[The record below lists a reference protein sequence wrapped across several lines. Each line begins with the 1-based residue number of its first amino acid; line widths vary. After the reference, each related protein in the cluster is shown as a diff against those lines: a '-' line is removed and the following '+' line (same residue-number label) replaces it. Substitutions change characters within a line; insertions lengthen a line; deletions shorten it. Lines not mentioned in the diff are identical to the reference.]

1 MSVIIVTGASTGIG
15 QATALHL
22 GRAGHT
28 VYAGVR
34 TPGNVAELGQ
44 AIDDESLPVQII
56 QLDITNQDSVDAAVQ
71 RVVGDQGQID
81 VLVNNGGIG
90 AGGPVEEVSIDVVRE
105 LFETNYIGTT
115 RMIAAVAPHMR
126 RACAGVIVTVTS
138 SAARIVAGTHA
149 HYSATKWAME
159 CMSEALAIEMAEF
172 NVRVALVQ
180 PGVTVTPM
188 WGKGDPPLADSP
200 YAASIQRLGR
210 LFEFGFKNP
219 AMPEDVAR
227 VIEEAIV
234 SDKPRFR
241 YPVGEEAI
249 EMMAARER
257 VGEEEWMRVNRL
269 QGDDFYDAWQA
280 MVGRDYF
287 RW

>member
-1 MSVIIVTGASTGIG
+1 MSVIIITGASTGIG
-15 QATALHL
+15 QAAALHL
-22 GRAGHT
+22 GRQGHQ

-34 TPGNVAELGQ
+34 SPGNVAELDA
-44 AIDDESLPVQII
+44 AIAADSLPVFVT
-56 QLDITNQDSVDAAVQ
+56 QLDITDQASVDAAVA
-71 RVVGDQGQID
+71 RVMEEQGRID

-90 AGGPVEEVSIDVVRE
+90 AGGPVEELSLEVVRE

-115 RMIAAVAPHMR
+115 RIIQAVAPHMR
-126 RACAGVIVTVTS
+126 EQRAGVIVTVTS
-138 SAARIVAGTHA
+138 SAAKIVAGTHA

-188 WGKGDPPLADSP
+188 WGKGEPPPPDSP
-200 YAASIQRLGR
+200 YAASTARLGR
-210 LFEFGFKNP
+210 LFEFGFQNP
-219 AMPEDVAR
+219 AMPEDVAA
-227 VIEEAIV
+227 VIEEAIT
-234 SDKPRFR
+234 SKNPRFR

-257 VGEEEWMRVNRL
+257 VGEEEWMRVNCL
-269 QGDDFYDAWQA
+269 QGEEFYDAWQE